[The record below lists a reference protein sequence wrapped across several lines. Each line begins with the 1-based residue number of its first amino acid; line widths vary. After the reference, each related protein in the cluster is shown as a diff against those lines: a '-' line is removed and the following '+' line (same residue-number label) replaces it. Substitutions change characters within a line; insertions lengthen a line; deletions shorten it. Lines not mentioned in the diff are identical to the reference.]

1 MRMKGHCSKYAVT
14 GFTRSVGVAQVAD
27 IARGHG
33 LPTAVDLGSGTL
45 LDLTQWGL
53 PREET
58 VRETVQAG
66 ADIATFSGDKVLGGP
81 QAGWIVGRP
90 DLRRTTKKNPPT
102 RALRVGKLT
111 LAAFDPVLAL
121 SLSPALL
128 AARLTAFTLLSTMEV
143 VRV

>member
-1 MRMKGHCSKYAVT
+1 MRMKVHCSYYAVT

-33 LPTAVDLGSGTL
+33 VPPAVDLGSGTL

-66 ADIATFSGDKVLGGP
+66 ADIVTFSGDQLLGG
-81 QAGWIVGRP
+81 QKEGLIVGSY
-90 DLRRTTKKNPPT
+90 DLICKNKKNP
-102 RALRVGKLT
+102 LK
-111 LAAFDPVLAL
+111 
-121 SLSPALL
+121 S
-128 AARLTAFTLLSTMEV
+128 
-143 VRV
+143 

>member
-45 LDLTQWGL
+45 LDLPQCGL

-66 ADIATFSGDKVLGGP
+66 ADIVTFSGAKLLGGP
-81 QAGWIVGRP
+81 QAGLIVGRS
-90 DLRRTTKKNPPT
+90 DLIRKIPT
-102 RALRVGKLT
+102 NRSDEHTSEL
-111 LAAFDPVLAL
+111 L
-121 SLSPALL
+121 SLMPTSSAVL
-128 AARLTAFTLLSTMEV
+128 RLKHKTNS
-143 VRV
+143 